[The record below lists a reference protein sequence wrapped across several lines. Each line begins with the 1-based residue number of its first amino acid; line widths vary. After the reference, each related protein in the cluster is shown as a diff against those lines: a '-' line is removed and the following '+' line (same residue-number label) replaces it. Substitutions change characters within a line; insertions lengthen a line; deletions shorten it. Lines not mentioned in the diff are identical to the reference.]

1 MTDYVD
7 FVLVKMYG
15 DKHVVVAP
23 AWSDIKAHDEVIVD
37 KEQCNVIAVAT
48 VSPTINSDVANLI
61 IKACGEV
68 VPLKKVSAKVE
79 YRRYNYQ
86 QEEEPKEGE

>member
-7 FVLVKMYG
+7 FVLVNMYG
-15 DKHVVVAP
+15 DKHVFVAP
-23 AWSDIKAHDEVIVD
+23 AWSDIKAHDEVVVD
-37 KEQCNVIAVAT
+37 KDQFPVIAVAT
-48 VSPTINSDVANLI
+48 VSPTDEVANLI

>member
-15 DKHVVVAP
+15 YRHVVVAP
-23 AWSDIKAHDEVIVD
+23 AWSNIEAHDEVIVD

-48 VSPTINSDVANLI
+48 VSPTSDVANLI
-61 IKACGEV
+61 IKACCEV
-68 VPLKKVSAKVE
+68 KPLKKVSAKVE
-79 YRRYNYQ
+79 YRQYNYS

>member
-15 DKHVVVAP
+15 DRHVVVAP
-23 AWSDIKAHDEVIVD
+23 AWSDIKAHDEVVVD
-37 KEQCNVIAVAT
+37 KDQFPVIEVAT
-48 VSPTINSDVANLI
+48 VSPTSDVANLI
-61 IKACGEV
+61 IEACREV
-68 VPLKKVSAKVE
+68 KPLKKVSAKVE
-79 YRRYNYQ
+79 YRQYNYS

>member
-15 DKHVVVAP
+15 DRHVVVAP
-23 AWSDIKAHDEVIVD
+23 AWSNIDAHDEVIVD

-48 VSPTINSDVANLI
+48 VSPTSDVANLI
-61 IKACGEV
+61 IKACCEV
-68 VPLKKVSAKVE
+68 KPLKKVSAKVE
-79 YRRYNYQ
+79 YRQYNYS